1 MSALRRTAPVLL
13 LVGCLAVGSPA
24 SQVQAATPTCAGQTA
39 TIVGTTRDDRL
50 VGTARRDVI
59 AGRGGDDVIE
69 GLGGN
74 DLVCGGADADVL
86 RGGAGDDALYGNGDR
101 LGSDVAGT
109 FLVGDVLSGGPEDDR
124 LVGGFDDRSAQA
136 RRRPDTVSWSD
147 SPRGVVVD
155 LRTGTASGFGADR
168 VAATTRLR
176 VVGSPYGDQITGS
189 VRPDVVSGEGGDDVI
204 AAGDGSDTVFTERSA
219 LAPDVTPDDDVVDAG
234 RGDDLVSSQAGR
246 DRVQGRDGDDFLEA
260 YSVEPTTVVAGPG
273 DDYVAHNLV
282 AGSGAET
289 WGGAG
294 VDVVSL
300 FGTLLEGRSP
310 RTEATIDLRT
320 GTTSSDVA
328 PPATG
333 RIGGY
338 ERHRLIGNVDW
349 RFHGSPIADRL
360 LIGSGG
366 PLNAW
371 TYDGNDTVTASERAD
386 FVNAGA
392 GTDTVWGA
400 GGADTCRS
408 AERGRC

>member
-13 LVGCLAVGSPA
+13 LVGGLAVGSPA
-24 SQVQAATPTCAGQTA
+24 SQVQAATPSCAGQTA

-86 RGGAGDDALYGNGDR
+86 RGGVGDDALYGNGDR
-101 LGSDVAGT
+101 LGSDVAGS
-109 FLVGDVLSGGPEDDR
+109 FLVGDILLGGPDDDR
-124 LVGGFDDRSAQA
+124 LVGGFDDRAAQS

-147 SPRGVVVD
+147 APRGVVVD
-155 LRTGTASGFGADR
+155 LATGTASGFGADR
-168 VAATTRLR
+168 IAATTRLR
-176 VVGSPYGDQITGS
+176 VVGSPYADQLTGS
-189 VRPDVVSGEGGDDVI
+189 ARPDVVSGEGGDDLI
-204 AAGDGSDTVFTERSA
+204 AAGDGSDTVFTERAA
-219 LAPDVTPDDDVVDAG
+219 LAPDVLPDDDVVDAG
-234 RGDDLVSSQAGR
+234 AGSDLVSSQAGR

-273 DDYVAHNLV
+273 DDYVAQNLV
-282 AGSGAET
+282 AGSGAQA

-294 VDVVSL
+294 VDVISL
-300 FGTLLEGRSP
+300 FGTLLEDRSP
-310 RTEATIDLRT
+310 RTEVTIDLRA
-320 GTTSSDVA
+320 GTTSADVV

-338 ERHRLIGNVDW
+338 ERHRLIGNVAW
-349 RFHGSPIADRL
+349 RFHGRPVADRL
-360 LIGSGG
+360 LIGTGG

-371 TYDGNDTVTASERAD
+371 TYEGNDTVTASERPD
-386 FVNAGA
+386 FVYAGA
-392 GTDTVWGA
+392 GTDTVWGG

>member
-13 LVGCLAVGSPA
+13 LVGGLAVGSPA
-24 SQVQAATPTCAGQTA
+24 SQVQAATPSCAGQTA

-86 RGGAGDDALYGNGDR
+86 RGGVGDDALYGNGDR
-101 LGSDVAGT
+101 LGSDVAGS
-109 FLVGDVLSGGPEDDR
+109 FLVGDILLGGPDDDR
-124 LVGGFDDRSAQA
+124 LVGGFDDRAAQS

-147 SPRGVVVD
+147 APRGVVVD
-155 LRTGTASGFGADR
+155 LATGTASGFGADR
-168 VAATTRLR
+168 IAATPRLR
-176 VVGSPYGDQITGS
+176 VIGSPYADQLSGS
-189 VRPDVVSGEGGDDVI
+189 ARPDVVSGEGGDDLI
-204 AAGDGSDTVFTERSA
+204 AAGDGSDTVFTERAA
-219 LAPDVTPDDDVVDAG
+219 LAPDVLPDDDVVDAG
-234 RGDDLVSSQAGR
+234 AGSDLVSSQAGR

-273 DDYVAHNLV
+273 DDYVAQNLV
-282 AGSGAET
+282 AGSGAQA

-294 VDVVSL
+294 VDVISL
-300 FGTLLEGRSP
+300 FGTLLEDRSP
-310 RTEATIDLRT
+310 RTEVTIDLRA
-320 GTTSSDVA
+320 GTTSADVV

-338 ERHRLIGNVDW
+338 ERHRLIGNVAW
-349 RFHGSPIADRL
+349 RFHGRPVADRL
-360 LIGSGG
+360 LIGTGG
-366 PLNAW
+366 PLSAW
-371 TYDGNDTVTASERAD
+371 TYEGNDTVTASERPD
-386 FVNAGA
+386 FVYAGA
-392 GTDTVWGA
+392 GTDTVWGG